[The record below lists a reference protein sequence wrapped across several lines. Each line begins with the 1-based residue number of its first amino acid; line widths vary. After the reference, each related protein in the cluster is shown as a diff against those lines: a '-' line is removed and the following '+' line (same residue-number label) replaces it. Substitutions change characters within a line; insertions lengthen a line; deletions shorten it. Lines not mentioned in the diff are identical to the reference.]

1 MTRTSLVLLIIFGL
15 GWTQE
20 ILAVHID
27 DLSMVKAARFIKPP
41 QALEIS
47 AKGHR
52 IESRMIGPETVPGP
66 RLSEQRIGHIAALQ
80 FVIAGDDQL
89 AQTPAAARF
98 EIVDVHSQ
106 NLLRP
111 AQPKDDEQDEASSGH
126 WPLDLTFRRA

>member
-1 MTRTSLVLLIIFGL
+1 MI
-15 GWTQE
+15 
-20 ILAVHID
+20 

-80 FVIAGDDQL
+80 FVIAGDDQF
-89 AQTPAAARF
+89 AQTPAAAHF
-98 EIVDVHSQ
+98 EIVNVHSPEIVPMAKF
-106 NLLRP
+106 L
-111 AQPKDDEQDEASSGH
+111 SS
-126 WPLDLTFRRA
+126 TMIEISSS